1 MHLSLIADVLNCIL
15 RSISLVY
22 IIFFSFWKD
31 ISTSIVSFL
40 LSSNTLF
47 LIEKKI
53 KIPWWG
59 LEGIFDIVNRPCPL
73 GS

>member
-22 IIFFSFWKD
+22 IFFFFPFGR
-31 ISTSIVSFL
+31 ISHTSIVSFL

-47 LIEKKI
+47 LIEKKN
-53 KIPWWG
+53 KNS
-59 LEGIFDIVNRPCPL
+59 LVGIGRHL
-73 GS
+73 